1 MIERQLTSI
10 DDLTLLIKANGINTW
25 KNLMEHIQTLP
36 YGRNANRND
45 LSLVISEQKGS
56 CSSKHAL
63 LQKVADLNSIPNI
76 SLILGIYKMNENNT
90 PKIGNALSEH
100 SIDYIP
106 EAHCYLKINGKR
118 TDITTLNSNFETLE
132 KDIIIELEIEP
143 QQVTEFKVNYHQE
156 FLKQWIMDENT
167 PIDFETIWTIREQC
181 IANLSTP
188 KSR

>member
-1 MIERQLTSI
+1 MQNLLTST

-25 KNLMEHIQTLP
+25 DCLIEHVQYLP
-36 YGRNANRND
+36 YGRNADRYD
-45 LSLVISEQKGS
+45 FSLVISERKGS

-76 SLILGIYKMNENNT
+76 NLILGIYKMNNHNT

-106 EAHCYLKINGKR
+106 EAHCYLKINGIR
-118 TDITTLNSNFETLE
+118 TDITSINSNFETLE
-132 KDIIIELEIEP
+132 KDILIELEIEP
-143 QQVTEFKVNYHQE
+143 QQVSEFKVTYHQE
-156 FLKQWIMDENT
+156 FLKQWIMDGNT
-167 PIDFETIWTIREQC
+167 PFDFETIWTIREQC
-181 IANLSTP
+181 ITNLSTP